1 MTAHTGDHY
10 EIVTEIRNLL
20 LSTLDDVQPSQVVR
34 DTQNFAALPENA
46 IVIAPLFDQNLDVT
60 SNTFEA
66 DKERG
71 IVSQSVEMRVQI
83 SFYGRYAPDRSRI
96 FGQLWANEYMFG
108 RAKGFKPLYVQSRQ
122 RAPYVNESNQFED
135 RYLLDLALQ
144 YNPSVSYAQDFADE
158 ANIDIE
164 TFGG

>member
-10 EIVTEIRNLL
+10 EIVTEIRDLL
-20 LSTLDDVQPSQVVR
+20 LSTLDGARGAQVVR

-60 SNTFEA
+60 SNSFDA
-66 DKERG
+66 SKERG

-96 FGQLWANEYMFG
+96 FAQLWANEYMFS
-108 RAKGFKPLYVQSRQ
+108 RAVKFKPLYVQSRQ
-122 RAPYVNESNQFED
+122 RTPYVNESNQFED

-158 ANIDIE
+158 AHIDIE
-164 TFGG
+164 TAGG